1 MNFMKFFFTI
11 SFIAVLVGCQT
22 QSVRQTSSD
31 RLYKKENNELNA
43 QFVVYHVNDSVSQLF
58 YKISNETIVY
68 KKTDTSTAFYSNIKL
83 FLRISNDE
91 TLDVIRD
98 TASDIIYDRQT
109 QVKVRDLI
117 GSFYFTLKH
126 GSKYHVNID
135 VFDVNKKVK
144 YTQNVFADKTSKE
157 TRQNFL
163 ITNWAGEVSFNS
175 YYKPEEVVYIKSDRN
190 QEKVFMTDY
199 FEYKF
204 NVALPPFTLST
215 MPQFQYK
222 PEYSKSLYLKND
234 RFELELPKSGL
245 VHLKTNSETKEGVTF
260 FIYESSFPKIKNA
273 EQMVLA
279 TRYIMAKK
287 EFDNCI
293 NASDKKVAID
303 AFWLEI
309 AGSNERAKE
318 LIKRYY
324 GRVQEANRLFTS
336 YQEGWKTDRG
346 MIYIV
351 FGAPNKVSTRK
362 NGEIWTYGEV
372 GNPNSIVF
380 TFNKVSNPFTDNDY
394 YLERNEFFKM
404 PWYQAVDMWRQG
416 RIYIDN

>member
-1 MNFMKFFFTI
+1 MKFFFI
-11 SFIAVLVGCQT
+11 VSLVSLVLGCQP
-22 QSVRQTSSD
+22 QRVRQTSSD

-43 QFVVYHVNDSVSQLF
+43 QFVVYHINDSVSQLF

-68 KKTDTSTAFYSNIKL
+68 KKTDTSLAFYSNLKL

-91 TLDVIRD
+91 TLDVTRD
-98 TASDIIYDRQT
+98 TASTVILDRQT
-109 QVKVRDLI
+109 EVKVRDLT
-117 GSFYFTLKH
+117 GSFFFTLKH

-144 YTQNVFADKTSKE
+144 YTQNVFADKSSKE

-175 YYKPEEVVYIKSDRN
+175 YCKPDDVVYVKSDRN
-190 QEKVFMTDY
+190 QEKVYVVDF

-222 PEYSKSLYLKND
+222 PDYSKNLYLKND
-234 RFELELPKSGL
+234 RFELELPKLGL
-245 VHLKTNSETKEGVTF
+245 VHLKTNSNTKEGVTF
-260 FIYESSFPKIKNA
+260 FIYESAFPKIKNA

-287 EFDNCI
+287 EFDSCI
-293 NASDKKVAID
+293 NSSDKKVGID

-372 GNPNSIVF
+372 GNPSSVVF
-380 TFNKVSNPFTDNDY
+380 TFEKVSNPFTDNDF

>member
-1 MNFMKFFFTI
+1 MKFFFTI

-68 KKTDTSTAFYSNIKL
+68 KKTDTSSAFYSNIKL

-98 TASDIIYDRQT
+98 TASDVIYDRQT

-117 GSFYFTLKH
+117 GSFYFTLKN
-126 GSKYHVNID
+126 GNKYHVNID

-222 PEYSKSLYLKND
+222 PEYSKSLYFKND

>member
-1 MNFMKFFFTI
+1 MKFFF
-11 SFIAVLVGCQT
+11 IASLVSLVLGCQT
-22 QSVRQTSSD
+22 QRVRQTSSD

-43 QFVVYHVNDSVSQLF
+43 QFVVYHINDSVSQLF

-68 KKTDTSTAFYSNIKL
+68 KKTDTSLAFYSNLKL

-91 TLDVIRD
+91 TLDVTRD
-98 TASDIIYDRQT
+98 TASAVILDRQT
-109 QVKVRDLI
+109 EVKVRDLT
-117 GSFYFTLKH
+117 GSFFFTLKH

-144 YTQNVFADKTSKE
+144 YTQNVFADKSSKE

-175 YYKPEEVVYIKSDRN
+175 YYKPDDVVYVKSDRN
-190 QEKVFMTDY
+190 QEKVFVVDF

-222 PEYSKSLYLKND
+222 PDYSKNLYLKND

-245 VHLKTNSETKEGVTF
+245 VHLKTNSNTKEGVTF

-293 NASDKKVAID
+293 NSADKKVAID

-372 GNPNSIVF
+372 GNPSSVVF
-380 TFNKVSNPFTDNDY
+380 TFEKVSNPFTDNDF
-394 YLERNEFFKM
+394 YLERNEFLKM